1 MIKVANNLQQLMVKQ
16 ANLSELID
24 TRGERA
30 AAGGLAGAVA
40 APLIAK
46 LFKDKMTLGDY
57 LSYGLLGG
65 GLGFGG
71 TALTEEA
78 MDQIAKARA
87 AFEKAPHGDPTK
99 FKQEVEERIKNM
111 NKGVAIT

>member
-16 ANLSELID
+16 ASLSELVD

-87 AFEKAPHGDPTK
+87 AFEKAPHGDPAK